1 MLIEGNTITDPQNIS
16 EHFNN
21 FFTSIGQDLQKNIAP
36 IKIQFSDYLKA
47 PNTDTFHIS
56 PTTPKEMSDLTKTLQ
71 NSKSLGP
78 NSIPT
83 NILKEIHETISIHL
97 STLINKSFTTGV
109 FPNMCKIAKVVPIFK
124 SQTCLPCNNYIPISL
139 LYHVGKI
146 IEKLIHLRPKLFLET
161 HNYYYPFQFGFRLNF
176 STNNALM
183 SFAKNIQT
191 QLDDGKYSAGIF
203 VDYYGVRG
211 IANEWFASYLKNK
224 KQFVSIGGHISSTQV
239 IQTGAP
245 QGSVLGLL
253 LFYYI

>member
-1 MLIEGNTITDPQNIS
+1 MLIEGNTITDPQDIS
-16 EHFNN
+16 EYFNN

-124 SQTCLPCNNYIPISL
+124 SQTCLPCNIYIPISL
-139 LYHVGKI
+139 LYNVGKI

-224 KQFVSIGGHISSTQV
+224 K
-239 IQTGAP
+239 
-245 QGSVLGLL
+245 
-253 LFYYI
+253 